1 MKNTILV
8 LTILAATA
16 ALAQNHAPSAKAHG
30 VQKAT
35 IVVDDGFRPAVVSV
49 RAGQPV
55 QLTFDV
61 RKRACATSVVF
72 GGMKLSKPLVDGKKT
87 VVTFTPKK
95 AGTYGFACSMN
106 MFKGSVIVK

>member
-1 MKNTILV
+1 MKNIT
-8 LTILAATA
+8 LALATLAVTA
-16 ALAQNHAPSAKAHG
+16 AFAQNHVPPAKAHG

-35 IVVDDGFRPAVVSV
+35 IVLDDGFRPAVVNV
-49 RAGQPV
+49 RAGGPV

-72 GGMKLSKPLVDGKKT
+72 GGMKISKPLVDGKKT

-106 MFKGSVIVK
+106 MFKGSVKAK